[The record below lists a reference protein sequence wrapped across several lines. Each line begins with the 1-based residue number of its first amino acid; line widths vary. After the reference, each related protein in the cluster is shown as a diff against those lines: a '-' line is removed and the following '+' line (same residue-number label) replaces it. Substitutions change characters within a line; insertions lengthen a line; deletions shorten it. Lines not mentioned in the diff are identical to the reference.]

1 MQLLTCFSLL
11 GSQFFS
17 KEKIFLAQYL
27 VCTQSLQQQSW
38 LSDAADENV
47 DPKNGNDGK
56 QSVVVVLEVEDGT
69 AHR

>member
-27 VCTQSLQQQSW
+27 VYVRSLYSSRVGSLMQLMRMW
-38 LSDAADENV
+38 T
-47 DPKNGNDGK
+47 PKMVMMVCSK
-56 QSVVVVLEVEDGT
+56 
-69 AHR
+69 